1 MFLVAHKIRNLE
13 ILKVLIHLKEL
24 KLEKYLPTFSNIMK
38 NDTIK
43 DKNGDP
49 IVVKK
54 KDEKPN

>member
-1 MFLVAHKIRNLE
+1 MGPKG
-13 ILKVLIHLKEL
+13 
-24 KLEKYLPTFSNIMK
+24 
-38 NDTIK
+38 DTIQ

>member
-1 MFLVAHKIRNLE
+1 MGPKG
-13 ILKVLIHLKEL
+13 
-24 KLEKYLPTFSNIMK
+24 
-38 NDTIK
+38 DTIK